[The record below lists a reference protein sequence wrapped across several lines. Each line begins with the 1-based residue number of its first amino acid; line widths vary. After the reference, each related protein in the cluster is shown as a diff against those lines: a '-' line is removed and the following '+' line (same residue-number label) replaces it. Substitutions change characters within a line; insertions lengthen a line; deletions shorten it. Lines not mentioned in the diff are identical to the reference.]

1 MSIFFHRQFKKWASP
16 YVYQIMLCDD
26 ENNHY
31 ATYGLKVLSCYL
43 FDVSDWSNL
52 KTEMIKYIQA
62 TNRRGVNINKA
73 TIKQLNS
80 RRRKMCSKNELGHI
94 GVLTVLW
101 ISEIMLIVFMVI
113 CTLKLKWGCF

>member
-1 MSIFFHRQFKKWASP
+1 
-16 YVYQIMLCDD
+16 MLCDD